1 MSSLDTIRRF
11 PYCQKVLPATYDDSL
26 SYYESICK
34 LVTKMNEIIT
44 ELNAIDPESILKLVD
59 DRVDERLVDLNR
71 QMQNLTDRV
80 NQVMGSVTSA
90 LEKYNNEITMEM
102 HRQLTEMTVLLSTQ
116 LAALRIYVNNQD
128 NMILSELRYQI
139 ELLKNQLPDLT
150 TVYVYSPFSSQ
161 IVDIQTAINEIWDNI
176 KVYSLTADEYDDM
189 KWTAEQYDGF
199 QLTAYQ
205 YDYYSRRFIWKD
217 PNFYMTDAWTGEQI
231 HTKEELDKLATLHK
245 VNSLRAGQYDA
256 LAFTVSQY
264 ELNSFTA
271 EEYDWNSKN
280 YLTLYA
286 DIMSN
291 LNNRI
296 GRSYKILKTNDKL
309 ELFTCSYPLTFNIL
323 SLNKTEIPSL
333 TAPGQLLIYFGA
345 TTQPFIQIDIYK
357 RSNGPKVF
365 TVTNES
371 EPYTLLDITEE
382 NKDLEC
388 TISYVGTNTDTKS
401 GVLYPLIAQKLNWR
415 CVH

>member
-1 MSSLDTIRRF
+1 MSSLDAIRRF

-44 ELNAIDPESILKLVD
+44 ELNAIDPESILELVD
-59 DRVDERLVDLNR
+59 DRVDERLVDLNK

-90 LEKYNNEITMEM
+90 LEKYNNEVTMEM

-139 ELLKNQLPDLT
+139 ELLKNQLPELT

-176 KVYSLTADEYDDM
+176 KVYSLTANEYDDM

-217 PNFYMTDAWTGEQI
+217 PNFYMTDVWTGEQI

-245 VNSLRAGQYDA
+245 VNSLIAGQYDA

-286 DIMSN
+286 DIMPN
-291 LNNRI
+291 IKNYM
-296 GRSYKILKTNDKL
+296 GRSYKIVKTNNKL
-309 ELFTCSYPLTFNIL
+309 ELFTCSHPLTFSML
-323 SLNKTEIPSL
+323 ALDKTEIPTLSY
-333 TAPGQLLIYFGA
+333 PGQLLIYFGE
-345 TTQPFIQIDIYK
+345 TSQPFLKVEIYRK
-357 RSNGPKVF
+357 SDSELLA
-365 TVTNES
+365 TVTNETN
-371 EPYTLLDITEE
+371 PYTLIDIDKGNTV
-382 NKDLEC
+382 LQC
-388 TISYVGTNTDTKS
+388 TIKYVGTNTETKP
-401 GVLYPLIAQKLNWR
+401 GVFYPLIAQKLNWR

>member
-1 MSSLDTIRRF
+1 
-11 PYCQKVLPATYDDSL
+11 
-26 SYYESICK
+26 
-34 LVTKMNEIIT
+34 MNEIIT

-59 DRVDERLVDLNR
+59 ARVDERLVDLNR

-150 TVYVYSPFSSQ
+150 TVYVFSPFSSQ

-189 KWTAEQYDGF
+189 KWSAEQYDGF

-217 PNFYMTDAWTGEQI
+217 PNFYMTDVWTGEQI

-245 VNSLRAGQYDA
+245 ENALTTFQYDK
-256 LAFTVSQY
+256 LAFTAEDY
-264 ELNSFTA
+264 ESKTITA
-271 EEYDWNSKN
+271 TDFDWYSKAMLTY
-280 YLTLYA
+280 YLDA
-286 DIMSN
+286 HNFN
-291 LNNRI
+291 LNYMSPNGSLI
-296 GRSYKILKTNDKL
+296 VNYPYAKSIKGSTP
-309 ELFTCSYPLTFNIL
+309 FTTSG
-323 SLNKTEIPSL
+323 
-333 TAPGQLLIYFGA
+333 TAV
-345 TTQPFIQIDIYK
+345 
-357 RSNGPKVF
+357 SN
-365 TVTNES
+365 TVTN
-371 EPYTLLDITEE
+371 TLYNSWLDVRKQTYIFTC
-382 NKDLEC
+382 NKSNPSLQIGIYYSD
-388 TISYVGTNTDTKS
+388 DTKRFAS
-401 GVLYPLIAQKLNWR
+401 TTSKGFGIVEPPENEELTIKTFLVNTIYGLSLI
-415 CVH
+415 HI